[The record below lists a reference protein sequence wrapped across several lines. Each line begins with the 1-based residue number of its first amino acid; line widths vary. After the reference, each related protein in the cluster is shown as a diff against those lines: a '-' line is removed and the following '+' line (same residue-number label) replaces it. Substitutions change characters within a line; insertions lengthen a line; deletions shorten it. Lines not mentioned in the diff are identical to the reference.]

1 MSYVIASGLQYGLGE
16 NVFHLL
22 FKVSF
27 MVLFACPSLLG
38 EFFSAVIITNLC
50 VQTAWLGFE
59 PSLKVFGDGQN
70 VVPTIHIRDLA
81 RFESYL
87 TMHPQYIQKLH

>member
-1 MSYVIASGLQYGLGE
+1 MAWVRTFSICCSRS
-16 NVFHLL
+16 VFT
-22 FKVSF
+22 
-27 MVLFACPSLLG
+27 VLFACSLLSQ
-38 EFFSAVIITNLC
+38 FSSPVINLC

-81 RFESYL
+81 RYENYL
-87 TMHPQYIQKLH
+87 TMHPHYI